1 MIPSAEP
8 SPLIRSYHVLMA
20 MVFAVALGA
29 GWMMLPG
36 DNELIAMLERDGHA
50 RAALGILEQGY
61 ANGDRRYRTL
71 HQMLALYE
79 EQGDTR
85 KARTILEEMVN
96 ARPYDPALRERLVN
110 FYQAVGDQRAR
121 VVALKAQ
128 IETRYKE
135 AACRQY
141 VALLRLKGD
150 SAEEIAGLQFCR
162 QRGYR
167 RSDDLARLAELLA
180 ASGDSVQASTILR
193 AIDDVKRLTSSDDRF
208 LFMDLLLQQGQPNEA
223 VRRSVRWIK
232 ATKDQ
237 RLAVAVVDIL
247 ARSNYPDSA
256 LDVAKMVYAGTLN
269 VNLLAAL
276 RAHEVQGVGLSG
288 VDADLIA
295 ARRRPPV
302 TVVDDAGVSREV
314 DYGHVGDVDRVD
326 PRVLLTLLDARFVP
340 VVASLAG
347 DGEGQVFNVNA
358 DTVAEALA
366 VALKA
371 QKLLFLTG
379 APGVLR
385 DRADASSLVTFAD
398 PDDLAALMSS
408 GAIAGGMRP
417 KVEACIRAAT
427 GGVERTHIIDGRLP
441 DSILLEVFTGA
452 GCGTMIVG
460 RKEKATYL
468 GVDLAT

>member
-256 LDVAKMVYAGTLN
+256 LDVAKSAGEQAIAYRSPWRNGYSKSRNPNRPRSICAVGSTGQRSATRTRQAVSWRPLSRRAIRAPRC
-269 VNLLAAL
+269 LA
-276 RAHEVQGVGLSG
+276 R
-288 VDADLIA
+288 
-295 ARRRPPV
+295 
-302 TVVDDAGVSREV
+302 
-314 DYGHVGDVDRVD
+314 
-326 PRVLLTLLDARFVP
+326 
-340 VVASLAG
+340 
-347 DGEGQVFNVNA
+347 
-358 DTVAEALA
+358 
-366 VALKA
+366 
-371 QKLLFLTG
+371 
-379 APGVLR
+379 
-385 DRADASSLVTFAD
+385 ASSDWPNLTRKWRRH
-398 PDDLAALMSS
+398 SC
-408 GAIAGGMRP
+408 AGSIKRP
-417 KVEACIRAAT
+417 
-427 GGVERTHIIDGRLP
+427 
-441 DSILLEVFTGA
+441 
-452 GCGTMIVG
+452 
-460 RKEKATYL
+460 
-468 GVDLAT
+468 